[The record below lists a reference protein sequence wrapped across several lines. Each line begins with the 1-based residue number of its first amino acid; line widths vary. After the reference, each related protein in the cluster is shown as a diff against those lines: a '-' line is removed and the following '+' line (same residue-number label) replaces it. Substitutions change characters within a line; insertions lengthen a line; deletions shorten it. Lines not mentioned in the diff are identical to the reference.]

1 MFRRKHWKLHK
12 FLFPIQKEVTRIDN
26 KRKEITKHMSY
37 RLQFIDSAKFME
49 AYYQVLLI
57 IMLKEF
63 ITLNVNTNTMI
74 KKCETW
80 GIKYKYWDC
89 VIENTSFK
97 DGLVE
102 Y

>member
-26 KRKEITKHMSY
+26 KREEIGKNMSC
-37 RLQFIDSAKFME
+37 RLQFIDNAKFLGS
-49 AYYQVLLI
+49 LLSSLANNLAEGVHK
-57 IMLKEF
+57 MKCKYEH
-63 ITLNVNTNTMI
+63 NN

-80 GIKYKYWDC
+80 GIKYKYRDC
-89 VIENTSFK
+89 FIENTSFN